1 MTTVQILNDPT
12 PWWGGMDD
20 PLSIVDLMAAGTVP
34 VDQAAALWWA
44 VERGASFFTAGGPS
58 GAGKSTLANSLLTF
72 LPESA
77 RIYVVTGRDDT
88 FAFPAGADPT
98 YLLISEL
105 SSHGRPFYLSGPAA
119 LEAFALL
126 RHGARMIGT
135 LHAESV
141 DEAVRSVL
149 LDEMAVPAADV
160 ARLTFVAIIRV
171 DGPRDLRGRFDR
183 RRTDLTRRVIEIGLL
198 GAGGAGVRVTTLA
211 SWDGQ
216 TGKLEPAPPP
226 AGLAALAAWA
236 GTTPGDAESAVRARA
251 KVLTDLLETGRR
263 TPDEV
268 LAAVQAFRGQ
278 G

>member
-20 PLSIVDLMAAGTVP
+20 PLSIVDLMAAGTIP
-34 VDQAAALWWA
+34 ADQAAALWWA

-58 GAGKSTLANSLLTF
+58 GAGKSTLANCLLTF

-77 RIYVVTGRDDT
+77 RIYVVAGRDDT
-88 FAFPAGADPT
+88 FTFPASADPT

-119 LEAFALL
+119 LQAFALL

-171 DGPRDLRGRFDR
+171 DGPRDVRGRFDR
-183 RRTDLTRRVIEIGLL
+183 RRGDLTRRVIEIGLL
-198 GAGGAGVRVTTLA
+198 SAGDAGVRVTNLA
-211 SWDGQ
+211 TWDGQ
-216 TGKLEPAPPP
+216 SGQLEPAPPP
-226 AGLAALAAWA
+226 AGLVALAAWA
-236 GTTPGDAESAVRARA
+236 GREPGDVESAVRARA
-251 KVLTDLLETGRR
+251 GVLTDLLNTGRR

-268 LAAVQAFRGQ
+268 LTAVRAFRAQ

>member
-12 PWWGGMDD
+12 PWWGGMDH
-20 PLSIVDLMAAGTVP
+20 PLSIVDLMAAGTIP
-34 VDQAAALWWA
+34 VGQAAALWWA

-88 FAFPAGADPT
+88 FAFPASADPT

-119 LEAFALL
+119 LQAFALL

-135 LHAESV
+135 LHAGSV
-141 DEAVRSVL
+141 AEAVGSVL

-171 DGPRDLRGRFDR
+171 DGPRDLRGRFDQ

-198 GAGGAGVRVTTLA
+198 GAGDAGVRVTNLA
-211 SWDGQ
+211 TWDGQ
-216 TGKLEPAPPP
+216 TDELEPAPPP

-236 GTTPGDAESAVRARA
+236 NTTPGDAAGAVRARA
-251 KVLTDLLETGRR
+251 GVLADLLNTGRR
-263 TPDEV
+263 TPEEV
-268 LAAVQAFRGQ
+268 LAAVRAFRAQ